1 MERTREYETLLV
13 VHGSYLEGEVEMME
27 RRQKRSF
34 EISEE
39 VVKQI
44 VEYVQ

>member
-1 MERTREYETLLV
+1 MDRTRDYETLLV

-27 RRQKRSF
+27 KREKRSF
-34 EISEE
+34 DISEE